1 MIRLDGLSIR
11 EARMAQPPVN
21 ITDAEW
27 AVLQQLWERGPAT
40 VRQLTDVLYPRGG
53 ASEYATVHKLLERL
67 EAKGCVRAE
76 RDTSPFQFAAAVGR
90 DDLIGQQLENLV
102 EKLCGGSLH
111 PLLSNLIRTRRL
123 TPAELRDLLALVD
136 RPEAP
141 AKPKKDRRQ

>member
-1 MIRLDGLSIR
+1 MIELDGLSIR
-11 EARMAQPPVN
+11 EAGMSRTTAN
-21 ITDAEW
+21 ITEAEW

-40 VRQLTDVLYPRGG
+40 VRQLTDVLYPKGG

-76 RDTSPFQFAAAVGR
+76 RGSSPIRFAAAVGR
-90 DDLIGQQLENLV
+90 DDLIGRQLEDLV
-102 EKLCGGSLH
+102 EKLCGGSLQ

-136 RPEAP
+136 RLDAP
-141 AKPKKDRRQ
+141 ARPKKDRGQ